1 MVVVVVVLLLY
12 TSQKLLMLDALS
24 TLQSKEISNMSMSTS
39 LVQVEM
45 LRSQLGDHEKNCA
58 FRLVNCVDLA
68 CQQRIPVSRLMGFYK
83 SVCRRC
89 YS

>member
-1 MVVVVVVLLLY
+1 MVVVLLFLLY

-24 TLQSKEISNMSMSTS
+24 RLQLKEISNMSISTS

-68 CQQRIPVSRLMGFYK
+68 CQRRIPVSRLLASYK
-83 SVCRRC
+83 SVCHRC